1 MTCKGVQSLPSG
13 RSKLQNV
20 HRVKFYHVAES
31 YAGYVKTQFAG
42 LTLEFLI
49 Q

>member
-20 HRVKFYHVAES
+20 PRVKFYHVSES
-31 YAGYVKTQFAG
+31 YAGCVKTQFAG
-42 LTLEFLI
+42 PTLEFLS